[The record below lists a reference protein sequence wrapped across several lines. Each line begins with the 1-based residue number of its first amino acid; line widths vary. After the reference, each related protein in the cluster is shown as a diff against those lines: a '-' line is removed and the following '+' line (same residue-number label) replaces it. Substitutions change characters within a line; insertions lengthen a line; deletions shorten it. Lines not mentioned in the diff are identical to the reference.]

1 MNQKVFDILI
11 NLSSVTM
18 DKYPQMLMVMSDSDI
33 LELINWSKERI
44 KHDHGQM
51 ASNLLKFCQNEMSQR
66 REDRI
71 DSILKG

>member
-33 LELINWSKERI
+33 LELINWSKER
-44 KHDHGQM
+44 G
-51 ASNLLKFCQNEMSQR
+51 
-66 REDRI
+66 RE
-71 DSILKG
+71 L